1 MPEEMQAVA
10 LCEKFGWTYEEY
22 LRQPLWLIQA
32 SWIKMS
38 IDNEAE
44 RDEAEREKSKINR
57 LN

>member
-1 MPEEMQAVA
+1 MSEEMQAVA

-38 IDNEAE
+38 IDADAEREEAE
-44 RDEAEREKSKINR
+44 RAKSNINR